1 MVDPE
6 ENITHID
13 AHTYVDAHT
22 HTHTHTLI
30 LIKIAN

>member
-22 HTHTHTLI
+22 HTHTHPYTD
-30 LIKIAN
+30 

>member
-22 HTHTHTLI
+22 HTLI